1 MAIEIERRWLV
12 DNLPL
17 LEGIPFTFI
26 DQYYYGDGCRVRKEL
41 KVSDDFSTSVTYTKT
56 YKRTISAISREE
68 IEEEIDQL
76 AFIVL
81 KAKSDRYISKTRH
94 RIPHDGLVI
103 ELDVIKIANGN
114 ITIAEVELESEDQ
127 EFNPPE
133 WFGEEITGIQ
143 EYNNYA
149 LARKI

>member
-1 MAIEIERRWLV
+1 MSIEIERRWLIDV
-12 DNLPL
+12 LPSL
-17 LEGIPFTFI
+17 TDVPYTII
-26 DQYYYGDGCRVRKEL
+26 SQYYYGDGYRVRAEADL
-41 KVSDDFSTSVTYTKT
+41 DNVVYTKT

-68 IEEEIDQL
+68 IEEVVDQL
-76 AFIVL
+76 TFIVL
-81 KAKSDRYISKTRH
+81 KAKADRYITKIRY
-94 RIPHDGLVI
+94 RIPHDGCII
-103 ELDVIKIANGN
+103 ELDMIELDGDV